1 MPKPDA
7 AGHRLRSHPTPPEIR
22 RHRTTN
28 EWGKLLASKKI
39 QTTAATGAAAIVG
52 ALLLPTGAATA
63 TAAGTEYTAVGRA
76 TSVYG
81 AEMRAELSVSSRTV
95 TAAGERVVYRL
106 RVPFSEF
113 TRPGLYPLTA
123 MRATVDL
130 SAIADDVA
138 DLDSVFDDLE
148 TSPLPDLLVR
158 RDGASIVFEA
168 EHAADAREFV
178 ATFAVEFARGG
189 DGDLGVDA
197 TVAMRGGENRWDY
210 GASVA
215 VGVPVIAAQ
224 PAPIIRKTV
233 DRTRVTAEN
242 PRVRYTIEVTRPKG
256 STATAFSLSDDLAD
270 TIAEAG
276 GAIPADFRVERGSA
290 VPTQDGLPAGAFAVE
305 NGVLTGRG
313 AYDSEG
319 RFAVSFSTVHLGSA
333 DGVLRNTACAEAP
346 ARTLG
351 AAGATDF
358 VEVPGGRAC
367 AAAPEVTVERV
378 PPKPDPKPE
387 PEPKPE
393 PDPTPNPDPRPK
405 PDPHPAPHSA
415 KPATPAV
422 DGAGRS
428 ESLATTGGAAAGAAT
443 VIAGALALTGAG
455 ALLLRRSRSRH
466 GA

>member
-1 MPKPDA
+1 M
-7 AGHRLRSHPTPPEIR
+7 
-22 RHRTTN
+22 
-28 EWGKLLASKKI
+28 ASRKI

-52 ALLLPTGAATA
+52 VLLLPTGAATA
-63 TAAGTEYTAVGRA
+63 TAAGTEHTAVGHA
-76 TSVYG
+76 TSAYG

-113 TRPGLYPLTA
+113 THTQPGFYPLTA

-158 RDGASIVFEA
+158 RDGTTVVFEA
-168 EHAADAREFV
+168 EHATDAREFV
-178 ATFAVEFARGG
+178 ATFAVDFARGG

-210 GASVA
+210 GASVT

-233 DRTRVTAEN
+233 DRTRVTAAN
-242 PRVRYTIEVTRPKG
+242 PAVRYTIEVTRPKG
-256 STATAFSLSDDLAD
+256 STANSFSLSDDLAD

-276 GAIPADFRVERGSA
+276 GAIPADFRVERGSVA
-290 VPTQDGLPAGAFAVE
+290 PAQDGLPAGAFAVG

-313 AYDSEG
+313 AYDPDG
-319 RFAVSFSTVHLGSA
+319 RFALSFSTVHLGSA

-346 ARTLG
+346 TRSIG
-351 AAGATDF
+351 AAGTPEF
-358 VEVPGGRAC
+358 VEVRGDRAC
-367 AAAPEVTVERV
+367 AVAPEVTIDRV
-378 PPKPDPKPE
+378 PPTPDPKPE
-387 PEPKPE
+387 PTPG
-393 PDPTPNPDPRPK
+393 PDPTPSPDPRPT
-405 PDPHPAPHSA
+405 PVPPS
-415 KPATPAV
+415 ATPTA
-422 DGAGRS
+422 DGTERAGT
-428 ESLATTGGAAAGAAT
+428 LATTGGATAGAAT

-455 ALLLRRSRSRH
+455 ALLLRRSRSRRD
-466 GA
+466 A

>member
-1 MPKPDA
+1 M
-7 AGHRLRSHPTPPEIR
+7 PPEIR

-52 ALLLPTGAATA
+52 ALLLPTGTATA
-63 TAAGTEYTAVGRA
+63 TAAGTEYTAIGRA

-95 TAAGERVVYRL
+95 TAAGERIVYRL

-168 EHAADAREFV
+168 EHTADVREFV
-178 ATFAVEFARGG
+178 ANFAIDFARGG

-233 DRTRVTAEN
+233 DRTRVTTAN
-242 PRVRYTIEVTRPKG
+242 PAVRYTIEVTRPKG
-256 STATAFSLSDDLAD
+256 STATTFSLSDDLAD

-290 VPTQDGLPAGAFAVE
+290 APAQDGLPAGAFTVE
-305 NGVLTGRG
+305 NGVLNGRG

-319 RFAVSFSTVHLGSA
+319 RFALSFSTVHLGSA

-346 ARTLG
+346 ARTIG
-351 AAGATDF
+351 AAGTPDF

-367 AAAPEVTVERV
+367 AAAPEVTIDRV
-378 PPKPDPKPE
+378 PPKPDPRPE
-387 PEPKPE
+387 PEPKPDPRPE
-393 PDPTPNPDPRPK
+393 PEPTPDPDPRPR
-405 PDPHPAPHSA
+405 PAPHPAPDSA

-455 ALLLRRSRSRH
+455 ALLLRRARSRR